1 VDLGLSPGAAI
12 STVPAFILPWFDRP
26 TLVDVGPSHLIWL
39 LPLALV
45 ILVQTSGED
54 VFFKGYLQGWRRSPF
69 FLEPH
74 TAQLAPVGPSYSP
87 SRLRS
92 RFE

>member
-54 VFFKGYLQGWRRSPF
+54 VFFKGYLLRQLGAATRVGGGRRSF
-69 FLEPH
+69 SSH
-74 TAQLAPVGPSYSP
+74 TPPS
-87 SRLRS
+87 
-92 RFE
+92 